1 MSEQHN
7 KIPQKQAN
15 TAPSRFSLRYSMGAQ
30 IGAAMFGFILLSGIC
45 AFLFSAWRQE
55 VNGNAF
61 LLAQARSIGMLVA
74 AGSSDGVT
82 FADRKL
88 LSRAA
93 SGVEGL
99 KDFGWVIIR
108 NNNGDTLY
116 TTNFEKAPNALRNG
130 GAIMP
135 LDSVRTVLE
144 DNGDVIV
151 AVPVRQLVGS
161 DRIGEVMLE
170 LKPTAIRENIARS
183 RTITMF
189 WAIIASLVCGGI
201 AFVVAK
207 WLVRPLRRLYVVAE
221 KVAAGDLHQRAPEVF
236 GVAAL
241 SEAGVLTG
249 AFNSMMNRL
258 EMSDSELR
266 SLNSTLENVN
276 SELEQVN
283 TEMANANA
291 QLELR
296 TMELSQANEQISEQ
310 NSILKDLKAEQD
322 EFIGIASHDLKNPL
336 TGIQGLSELLMNERD
351 LPKESIRNMAG
362 AIHKSSLKMF
372 ELVKNLLDVNA
383 LERGGQQ
390 FNITTFDIAPSLSF
404 ATDLYNG
411 RGAEKNIMLHFDY
424 PKNATTMVLADRLA
438 VEQIIDNIISNAVK
452 YSPHGKNVWVSVE
465 ERTMTLKAN
474 ENMKNAIVF
483 AVRDEGPGL
492 SEEDKGKLFGKF
504 SRLSAQPTGGEHS
517 TGLGLSI
524 VKKMVELMNGKVW
537 CESELGKGATF
548 LVALPA
554 PKVSSL

>member
-492 SEEDKGKLFGKF
+492 SEEDKGKLFSKF